1 MSTSPTSAAANL
13 QTQAV
18 DPKSALRSG
27 ALTKYTESLVVV
39 THGGRGEG
47 EGGRGEGGGGGGG
60 GGRGGGGGGGGALTA
75 KAEPAVS
82 LAPPLTPARR
92 YIFSNV
98 AFIIYICCC

>member
-27 ALTKYTESLVVV
+27 ALTKHTESLVVV
-39 THGGRGEG
+39 THGGRGGG
-47 EGGRGEGGGGGGG
+47 EGGGGGGEGSGGGGGGG
-60 GGRGGGGGGGGALTA
+60 GGGCGGALTA